1 MEFQQ
6 LIGSRGICI
15 HYNIFNLIIKM
26 ISPQLIETLDK
37 LPLNL
42 QTEILHYAEY
52 LAAKYAE
59 TSPSETPAPK
69 YRQAGTMKGMFT
81 MANDFDA
88 PLEDLKDY
96 M

>member
-1 MEFQQ
+1 M
-6 LIGSRGICI
+6 LSS
-15 HYNIFNLIIKM
+15 K
-26 ISPQLIETLDK
+26 LIETLNK
-37 LPLNL
+37 LPSNL

-59 TSPSETPAPK
+59 PSSAEVSLQK

-81 MANDFDA
+81 MAEDFDA